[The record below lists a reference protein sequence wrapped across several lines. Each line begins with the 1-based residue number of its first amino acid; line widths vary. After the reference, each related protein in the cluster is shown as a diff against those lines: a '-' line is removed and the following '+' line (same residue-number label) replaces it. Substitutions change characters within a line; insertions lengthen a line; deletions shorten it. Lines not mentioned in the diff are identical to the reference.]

1 MVNVDIVTQKGLLR
15 ALGGDEI
22 IGITVCFALADPVDE

>member
-15 ALGGDEI
+15 ALGSKEI
-22 IGITVCFALADPVDE
+22 IGITVCFSLKDPVT